1 MAPNHVSSLRFDCSL
16 KCVMV
21 AMPKRTN
28 TLQTDAPHAAKSTE
42 AGRAAR
48 GILPTMALLLLSV
61 AFAGCHR
68 GIYSAASLP
77 QEFAA
82 PPATSVQLLDLS
94 QLASKPGVTEM
105 IQPGDVVEV
114 TIATGLEQQSP
125 TPWPL
130 RVSDQGDVTVPLV
143 GAVRLA
149 GYQLTDADSAI
160 RRASVERGVYRDPQ
174 VSVLLKSRRT
184 NRVTVMG
191 AVQEPGTYELPA
203 ASSDLLAA
211 LVAAGGI
218 TNEAD
223 TIVEIRHPPSA
234 YGADP
239 RSGASALEQIRTTRI
254 DLLAATSG
262 NYDNSDGWYV
272 EDAAVV
278 MVKKKAERSIYV
290 MGLVRKPDE
299 FEMPLDRDM
308 RLLDALAMA
317 GGRTME
323 VADKVHIIRNL
334 PEQDQ
339 PIVVQA
345 SVNEAKRDAA
355 ANIRL
360 AAGDVVSVEE
370 TPLTF
375 TIDTLRSFIRFG
387 FSSTVPG
394 F

>member
-1 MAPNHVSSLRFDCSL
+1 
-16 KCVMV
+16 
-21 AMPKRTN
+21 
-28 TLQTDAPHAAKSTE
+28 
-42 AGRAAR
+42 
-48 GILPTMALLLLSV
+48 
-61 AFAGCHR
+61 
-68 GIYSAASLP
+68 
-77 QEFAA
+77 
-82 PPATSVQLLDLS
+82 
-94 QLASKPGVTEM
+94 
-105 IQPGDVVEV
+105 
-114 TIATGLEQQSP
+114 
-125 TPWPL
+125 
-130 RVSDQGDVTVPLV
+130 
-143 GAVRLA
+143 
-149 GYQLTDADSAI
+149 
-160 RRASVERGVYRDPQ
+160 
-174 VSVLLKSRRT
+174 
-184 NRVTVMG
+184 
-191 AVQEPGTYELPA
+191 
-203 ASSDLLAA
+203 
-211 LVAAGGI
+211 
-218 TNEAD
+218 
-223 TIVEIRHPPSA
+223 
-234 YGADP
+234 
-239 RSGASALEQIRTTRI
+239 
-254 DLLAATSG
+254 
-262 NYDNSDGWYV
+262 
-272 EDAAVV
+272 